1 MKDNANRANHNA
13 NHATIWANLRAIF
26 ALPKWLKIILG
37 VLSIIAVVG
46 IIGTLALNQSV
57 KGETYSANL
66 SLHEQKVALDDN
78 KNAIDG
84 EFSYTARIH
93 FEKYAAL
100 LRSSSISNVKVIS
113 YAWDNSKVDSTA
125 FKDLKH
131 SKRNV
136 FFNSTQ
142 DLSALGVELLGKVEY
157 TIDFKPLLKNI
168 AKYYFNILIFAY
180 ISLALWRAF
189 TNLLRSLPPKN
200 ITIQPAHT
208 LTRKDYIFLGFAF
221 ALCFGIGAFTFWLG
235 FPGFHI
241 IGDTYNSIALA
252 KNNAHPVFIAYV
264 LQGLYFIFGK
274 NLYYLFLFNIVPFY
288 AGIFFL
294 IAGFYLRF
302 KNPFAILLLFP
313 TFIGNIYFQNF
324 IQYHSFALPMMLFCI
339 YSVILFLILA
349 PLKRTKFLWILL
361 FVLMFFAILWRH
373 NAIFSVF
380 PAFFIIGYLLLQ
392 NRGLDS
398 PNFTKIYAKFM
409 ILSALLCLF
418 IVIFIPR
425 LLQTSQSHPANHPFL
440 HQIAGACV
448 PADDSSCFKDE
459 WYYPHKKWSDVK
471 DLYAKYPLNAD
482 PFNVSWAYDDER
494 PFKPET
500 LNGLKSQWIKSIAK
514 YPSNFLAHE
523 SRFFKAM
530 WWQNPAWIF
539 DAKKMQEKATH
550 EWHISATN
558 DFKESQRSI
567 TFTPLQEQ
575 IYTFFYN
582 HKILL
587 NHIWGVGIGFVVLIF
602 SSVVLWRKM
611 CIDSAKQVKNTESI
625 QKNLHTNSSIADE
638 FLGFCEA
645 SDTDKTNGLSRKRAE
660 AIPKKSLRD
669 EFGLDSATHN
679 NLLIFCFA
687 TSFATFFSA
696 VFIAL
701 FTPVP
706 ETRYMSPILP
716 MAIIALVGFVAF
728 VLEKK
733 SIFTSKFFQILR
745 HQC

>member
-1 MKDNANRANHNA
+1 MKNNANRANRSA
-13 NHATIWANLRAIF
+13 NRATIWANLRAIF
-26 ALPKWLKIILG
+26 ALPKWLKIFLG
-37 VLSIIAVVG
+37 ILSIIAVVG
-46 IIGTLALNQSV
+46 IIGTLTLNQSV

-66 SLHEQKVALDDN
+66 SLHEQKVALDDD

-84 EFSYTARIH
+84 EFSYTARIQ
-93 FEKYAAL
+93 FKKYAAL
-100 LRSSSISNVKVIS
+100 LRSSSISNVKVTS
-113 YAWDNSKVDSTA
+113 YAWDSKVDSTA

-142 DLSALGVELLGKVEY
+142 DLATLGVESLGKVEY
-157 TIDFKPLLKNI
+157 TIDFSPLLWNI
-168 AKYYFNILIFAY
+168 IRHFVWIVVIVLGGCVFWNSFKIYPFQTTATPI
-180 ISLALWRAF
+180 
-189 TNLLRSLPPKN
+189 
-200 ITIQPAHT
+200 
-208 LTRKDYIFLGFAF
+208 TRKDLCFLGFAF
-221 ALCFGIGAFTFWLG
+221 ALCFGIGTFTFWLG

-313 TFIGNIYFQNF
+313 TLIGNIYFQNF

-339 YSVILFLILA
+339 YSIILFLILA
-349 PLKRTKFLWILL
+349 PLKRTKTLWIVL

-392 NRGLDS
+392 NRELDS
-398 PNFTKIYAKFM
+398 PKFTKIYAKFM
-409 ILSALLCLF
+409 LLSAFLCLF

-494 PFKPET
+494 PFKPEK
-500 LNGLKSQWIKSIAK
+500 LKGLKSQWIKSIAK

-523 SRFFKAM
+523 VRFFKAM
-530 WWQNPAWIF
+530 WLQNPTWIF

-550 EWHISATN
+550 KWHISVTN
-558 DFKESQRSI
+558 DFKESQRNI

-575 IYTFFYN
+575 IYTFLYN

-587 NHIWGVGIGFVVLIF
+587 NHIWGVGIGFVILIF
-602 SSVVLWRKM
+602 SSVILWRRRKA
-611 CIDSAKQVKNTESI
+611 IFINT
-625 QKNLHTNSSIADE
+625 NRN
-638 FLGFCEA
+638 
-645 SDTDKTNGLSRKRAE
+645 
-660 AIPKKSLRD
+660 
-669 EFGLDSATHN
+669 N

-687 TSFATFFSA
+687 ISFATFFSA

-728 VLEKK
+728 VLDCLSHK
-733 SIFTSKFFQILR
+733 R
-745 HQC
+745 